1 MNLMRRW
8 LSVVCVVMITLG
20 MVEAQDWKQL
30 DGDALFA
37 LAREKAFNGSR
48 EEARAV
54 LLEILS
60 RSPKYADVRILLART
75 YAWDGQREQAR
86 KELQVVLADQPNYE
100 DAWNAAIDVEMWDDQ
115 YIQALLFANQALA
128 HYPNQEDF
136 LYKKSRILME
146 LKRFDEAGQTAAR
159 LLAIDPS
166 HSKGHALMTELKQA
180 RMLYTAGISYSLDL
194 FSRSYD
200 PANYLAAQ
208 LARTTS
214 WGSAIVRLNYSD
226 RFGTQGIQPEIDLYP
241 KIANG
246 VYAYINYGY
255 SNNTLFPSHRIGG
268 EIYSKLPKSFE
279 ASIGARYLDFNTS
292 TVTIYTGSV
301 GWYVKNYWLS
311 FRPYITP
318 GPPGTSVS
326 GVLTV
331 RKYFQDGDNYLG
343 LSAGAGFSPDDR
355 RIQSS
360 NGLSTD
366 GIYVLKS
373 QRIGLNWQKT
383 FPRNYQFIVN
393 FSLVHQELTFDQGN
407 YVWISSSLIGIRKRF

>member
-1 MNLMRRW
+1 MNPMRSW
-8 LSVVCVVMITLG
+8 LITVCLVLITTSLAD
-20 MVEAQDWKQL
+20 AQEWKQL
-30 DGDALFA
+30 DGDALFV
-37 LAREKAFNGSR
+37 LAREKAFNGNR
-48 EEARAV
+48 EEARLMLTEV
-54 LLEILS
+54 LS

-75 YAWDGQREQAR
+75 YAWDGQRDQAR
-86 KELQVVLADQPNYE
+86 KELQIVLADEPANE
-100 DAWNAAIDVEMWDDQ
+100 DAFNAAVDVEMWDEQ
-115 YIQALLFANQALA
+115 YEQALVLVNQAMI

-136 LYKKSRILME
+136 LYKKARILVE
-146 LKRFDEAGQTAAR
+146 LKQADAASQVVSR

-166 HSKGHALMTELKQA
+166 HAKAHALMAELKKSS
-180 RMLYTAGISYSLDL
+180 MLYTAGISYSLDL

-214 WGSAIVRLNYSD
+214 WGSAIVRLNYSN

-246 VYAYINYGY
+246 IYAYINYGF
-255 SNNTLFPSHRIGG
+255 SNNSLFPTHRVGG

-292 TVTIYTGSV
+292 TVTIYTGSI
-301 GWYVKNYWLS
+301 GWYVKNYWISL
-311 FRPYITP
+311 RPYITP

-326 GVLTV
+326 SVITV
-331 RKYFQDGDNYLG
+331 RRYFQDGDNYLG
-343 LSAGAGFSPDDR
+343 VSAGLGFSPDDR

-366 GIYVLKS
+366 GIYVLQS
-373 QRIGLNWQKT
+373 QRFGINWQKT
-383 FPRNYQFIVN
+383 FPRNYEFIIN

-407 YVWISSSLIGIRKRF
+407 YVWISSSLVGIRKRF

>member
-1 MNLMRRW
+1 MNPMRSW
-8 LSVVCVVMITLG
+8 LSIVCAVMITTGL
-20 MVEAQDWKQL
+20 VHAQEWKKL

-37 LAREKAFNGSR
+37 LAREKAFNGNR
-48 EEARAV
+48 EEARTM

-75 YAWDGQREQAR
+75 YAWDGQRDQAR
-86 KELQVVLADQPNYE
+86 KELQTVLNDEPIYE
-100 DAWNAAIDVEMWDDQ
+100 DAWNAAVDVEMWDEQ
-115 YIQALLFANQALA
+115 YPQALTLVNQAMS

-136 LYKKSRILME
+136 LYKKARILVE
-146 LKRFDEAGQTAAR
+146 LKRPDEASKTVAR

-166 HSKGHALMTELKQA
+166 HTKGHALMAELKQA
-180 RMLYTAGISYSLDL
+180 QMLYTAGISYSLDL

-208 LARTTS
+208 LAKTTR
-214 WGSAIVRLNYSD
+214 WGSAIVRLNYSS
-226 RFGTQGIQPEIDLYP
+226 RFGTQGIQPEVDLYP

-255 SNNTLFPSHRIGG
+255 SNSNLFPTHRIGG

-292 TVTIYTGSV
+292 TVTMYTGSI
-301 GWYVKNYWLS
+301 GWYVKNYWISL
-311 FRPYITP
+311 RPYITP

-326 GVLTV
+326 SVITL
-331 RKYFQDGDNYLG
+331 RRYFQDGDNYLG
-343 LSAGAGFSPDDR
+343 LSAGLGFSPDDR

-366 GIYVLKS
+366 GIYVLQS
-373 QRIGLNWQKT
+373 QRFGINWQKT
-383 FPRNYQFIVN
+383 FPRNYQFVIN

-407 YVWISSSLIGIRKRF
+407 YVWISSSLVGLRKRF